1 MSTLVNP
8 NIGAQIRPS
17 YHAVLILQIDRKC
30 SRYNMVKDTCLIA
43 LKRKDRSPC
52 ILHLEILI
60 ELLLKVFVR
69 RLWNNS
75 LNAQAYNHIN
85 ATIISIGTD

>member
-1 MSTLVNP
+1 MFKV
-8 NIGAQIRPS
+8 
-17 YHAVLILQIDRKC
+17 
-30 SRYNMVKDTCLIA
+30 TCLIA
-43 LKRKDRSPC
+43 SKRKDRSPR

-60 ELLLKVFVR
+60 DLLLKVFVR
-69 RLWNNS
+69 QLWNDS

>member
-1 MSTLVNP
+1 MLVNP
-8 NIGAQIRPS
+8 NIGAQNKSS
-17 YHAVLILQIDRKC
+17 YHAVLLLQIDREC

-60 ELLLKVFVR
+60 DLLLKVFVH
-69 RLWNNS
+69 RLWNDS

-85 ATIISIGTD
+85 GTLISIETD